1 MKPFSFKAASRIKGR
16 ITLAG
21 DKSIAHRA
29 VILSSISCGTTI
41 IDNFPDNLDCLYT
54 LRALRKLG
62 VRTKFLSAKKIRI
75 TGSGLQGLKKPRGPI
90 PLGDSG
96 TSIRLLSGVLAGQRF
111 RTTLCADK
119 SLSVRPMARI
129 TRPLRL
135 MGAQIKSRTKRGQEY
150 PPLVIQGGSL
160 EGITYRMPVASAQV
174 KSAIILAGLYADG
187 ETKVIETIAS
197 RDHTER
203 MLKVFRARI
212 KINKKAITIRK
223 TDRLVTPGE
232 IFVPGDI
239 SSASFLIVASI
250 IIKGSSLVINGVG
263 ANPTRCGTLQ
273 ALKRMGAQIKISRR
287 KTNLNCAEPTGNIY
301 VRSSPLTGTRIK
313 RKEIPSLIDELPI
326 LLVAA
331 SLAKGRSIFEGVGEL
346 RVKETDRVFSMVEN
360 LKKMGARIRIKQNR
374 SREDIVIDGV
384 KEFVLP
390 KSRLKSYGDHR
401 TAMSMI
407 IAGLAVGGR
416 GNLMIDDVSC
426 INKSFPEFLKVLKR
440 IIR

>member
-1 MKPFSFKAASRIKGR
+1 MKPFSFKAASRIKGS

-29 VILSSISCGTTI
+29 VILSSLACGTTV
-41 IDNFPDNLDCLYT
+41 IDNFPNNLDCLCT

-62 VRTKFLSAKKIRI
+62 VRIKFLSAKKIRI
-75 TGSGLQGLKKPRGPI
+75 TGSGLRGLTRPRGVI
-90 PLGDSG
+90 SLGDSG
-96 TSIRLLSGVLAGQRF
+96 TSIRLLAGVMAGQRF
-111 RTTLCADK
+111 RAILTAEK
-119 SLSVRPMARI
+119 SLSVRPMRRI

-135 MGAQIKSRTKRGQEY
+135 MGAQIKSRALAGQEY

-160 EGITYRMPVASAQV
+160 KGITYRMPVASAQV
-174 KSAIILAGLYADG
+174 KSAIILAGLYAYG
-187 ETKVIETIAS
+187 ETKVIETMAS

-203 MLKVFRARI
+203 MLKGFRANI
-212 KINKKAITIRK
+212 KISKKAITIRK
-223 TDRLVTPGE
+223 TDRLVSPGE
-232 IFVPGDI
+232 IFLPGDI
-239 SSASFLIVASI
+239 SSASFLMVASI
-250 IIKGSSLVINGVG
+250 IIKGSSLVIKRVG
-263 ANPTRCGTLQ
+263 TNPTRCGTLQ
-273 ALKRMGAQIKISRR
+273 ALKRMGAQIKVCR
-287 KTNLNCAEPTGNIY
+287 KKIDKKTGEPTGDIY
-301 VRSSPLTGTRIK
+301 LCSSPLKGTRIT
-313 RKEIPSLIDELPI
+313 RKDIPTLIDELPI

-360 LKKMGARIRIKQNR
+360 LKKMGARIRIKQNG

-390 KSRLKSYGDHR
+390 KSRIKSYGDHR

-407 IAGLAVGGR
+407 VAGLAAGGR
-416 GNLMIDDVSC
+416 GSVLIDDVSC

-440 IIR
+440 LIH

>member
-1 MKPFSFKAASRIKGR
+1 MKPFSFEAVSRIKGS

-29 VILSSISCGTTI
+29 VILSSLARGTTV
-41 IDNFPDNLDCLYT
+41 IDNFPNNLDCLYT

-62 VRTKFLSAKKIRI
+62 VRIKFLSAKKIRI
-75 TGSGLQGLKKPRGPI
+75 TGCGLYGLKKPRAAVF
-90 PLGDSG
+90 LGDSG
-96 TSIRLLSGVLAGQRF
+96 TSIRLLLGVLAGQDF
-111 RTTLCADK
+111 RTTLSADK
-119 SLSVRPMARI
+119 SLSRRPMRRI

-135 MGAQIKSRTKRGQEY
+135 MGAQIKSPTKAGQEY
-150 PPLVIQGGSL
+150 PPLTIQGGNL
-160 EGITYRMPVASAQV
+160 KGITYRMPVASAQV

-187 ETKVIETIAS
+187 ATRVIERMAS

-203 MLKVFRARI
+203 MLKAFRGRI
-212 KINKKAITIRK
+212 KISKKAITIRK
-223 TDRLVTPGE
+223 TDRLVSPGE

-250 IIKGSSLVINGVG
+250 IIKGSSLAIKGVG
-263 ANPTRCGTLQ
+263 INPTRCGTLQ
-273 ALKRMGAQIKISRR
+273 VLKRMGAKIKISRQR
-287 KTNLNCAEPTGNIY
+287 IFIKSAEPTGDIY
-301 VRSSPLTGTRIK
+301 ARSSRLNGTRIK
-313 RKEIPSLIDELPI
+313 KKEIPSLIDELPI

-346 RVKETDRVFSMVEN
+346 RVKETDRVTSMVEN
-360 LKKMGARIRIKQNR
+360 LKKMGARIRIKHNG

-390 KSRLKSYGDHR
+390 KSRIKSYGDHR

-407 IAGLAVGGR
+407 IAGLAAGGR
-416 GNLMIDDVSC
+416 GSILIDDVSC

-440 IIR
+440 LIR

>member
-1 MKPFSFKAASRIKGR
+1 MKPFSLKAASRIKGR

-29 VILSSISCGTTI
+29 VILSSLACGTTV
-41 IDNFPDNLDCLYT
+41 IDNFPKNLDCLRS

-62 VRTKFLSAKKIRI
+62 VRIKFLSAKKIRI
-75 TGSGLQGLKKPRGPI
+75 TGVGLRGLTKPRGAI
-90 PLGDSG
+90 SLGDSG
-96 TSIRLLSGVLAGQRF
+96 TSIRLLAGVMAGQRF
-111 RTTLCADK
+111 RTTLSSEK
-119 SLSVRPMARI
+119 SLSVRPMRRI

-160 EGITYRMPVASAQV
+160 KGITYRMPVASAQV

-187 ETKVIETIAS
+187 ETKVIETMAS

-203 MLKVFRARI
+203 MLEGFRARI

-223 TDRLVTPGE
+223 TDRLVSPGE
-232 IFVPGDI
+232 INVAGDI

-250 IIKGSSLVINGVG
+250 IIKGSSLVIKGVG
-263 ANPTRCGTLQ
+263 INPTRCGTLQ
-273 ALKRMGAQIKISRR
+273 ALKKMGARILISRR
-287 KTNLNCAEPTGNIY
+287 KTNLNCGEPTGDIY
-301 VRSSPLTGTRIK
+301 VRSTPLNGTRIK
-313 RKEIPSLIDELPI
+313 RKDIPSLIDELPI

-331 SLAKGRSIFEGVGEL
+331 SLAKGRSTFEGVGEL

-360 LKKMGARIRIKQNR
+360 LKKMGARIRIKQNG

-384 KEFVLP
+384 KELVLP
-390 KSRLKSYGDHR
+390 KSRIKSYGDHR

-407 IAGLAVGGR
+407 IAGLATGGR
-416 GNLMIDDVSC
+416 GSILIDDVSC

-440 IIR
+440 LIR